1 MAKLL
6 DTFFD
11 SHNAKNTLFNL
22 AQREKRNDNITEIN
36 VNPGFLRG
44 IITFQQCFYQG
55 IPVSKIQPNISY
67 VQLPYITVDNI
78 NLITE
83 SDENIKFREFLKKSD
98 EKKRIFLQKIF
109 KFNDEQI
116 NEIIEATHSIPQYE
130 YKIKHYVDNFED
142 TDIIPQD
149 IVTFKIKISR
159 KNVGKLTL
167 GLAHSKYFPG
177 IFNECLYFTV
187 LTGERVAAQERVKI
201 DKKVTEYTFP
211 IKIIYTGKNP
221 IKFIIT
227 PSCTY
232 GLNEYLDGTIEC
244 VAQSEKRKK
253 LLESIKKR
261 KVKIPL
267 SYFQEALKEVGIK
280 INEDSDDSEEEEDNI
295 DNNKNEDNNIQN
307 INKAAEQTN
316 GN

>member
-1 MAKLL
+1 
-6 DTFFD
+6 
-11 SHNAKNTLFNL
+11 
-22 AQREKRNDNITEIN
+22 
-36 VNPGFLRG
+36 
-44 IITFQQCFYQG
+44 
-55 IPVSKIQPNISY
+55 
-67 VQLPYITVDNI
+67 
-78 NLITE
+78 
-83 SDENIKFREFLKKSD
+83 
-98 EKKRIFLQKIF
+98 
-109 KFNDEQI
+109 
-116 NEIIEATHSIPQYE
+116 
-130 YKIKHYVDNFED
+130 VDNFED

-295 DNNKNEDNNIQN
+295 DNNKNEDGNKNEDNNIQN
-307 INKAAEQTN
+307 INKAGEQGN
-316 GN
+316 GNI